1 MAQQSGRILKYHAGL
16 DDRLIDLIN
25 IGWAGLRGF
34 EPLYPKADKWP
45 VADHDLLARWR
56 ETGQLNEQATFVA
69 EHDDGNLAGV
79 FSGSPGAD
87 QQGTFHFFC
96 VNAHYGGHGYGSR
109 LLRAMEEALREA
121 GMKRIVTGPIDSR
134 CPHRNRFLQLKGYS
148 VPDPEREN
156 IIMLLQPAGRVVR
169 EVILPD
175 DTYRIETWRDEYLD
189 DWVEVKNAVFEHTS
203 ERSLF
208 LDQFRN
214 RHDFDPE
221 GWMFLR
227 HGDRFIGITGAMVC
241 RETDGRV
248 RGGVIEWVGVRPEYR
263 GKKLGEALV
272 IAGLNYFIERD
283 IAPVTLITQPF
294 RKPAVALYEKLGF
307 TTAAAIPRYQKEL
320 DG

>member
-1 MAQQSGRILKYHAGL
+1 MGQQAGQILKYHPGL

-34 EPLYPKADKWP
+34 EPIYPKRDEWP
-45 VADHDLLARWR
+45 VADHELLASWR
-56 ETGQLNEQATFVA
+56 ESGRLNEQCTFVA
-69 EHDDGNLAGV
+69 EHDEQNLAGI
-79 FSGSPGAD
+79 FSASLGEGEE
-87 QQGTFHFFC
+87 GTFHFFC
-96 VNAHYGGHGYGSR
+96 ANAHYGGHGYGSR
-109 LLRAMEEALREA
+109 LLRAMEDALRA
-121 GMKRIVTGPIDSR
+121 GGMKRVVTEPFDTR
-134 CPHRNRFLQLKGYS
+134 CPQRTRFLELKGYR
-148 VPDPEREN
+148 VIDPERES
-156 IIMLLQPAGRVVR
+156 IIMLLQPEGHIAR
-169 EVILPD
+169 EVVLPD
-175 DTYRIETWRDEYLD
+175 DTYSIETWRDEYLD
-189 DWVEVKNAVFEHTS
+189 DWVEVKNAVFEQAS

-208 LDQFRN
+208 LDQFRS

-241 RETDGRV
+241 RETDGRL

-272 IAGLNYFIERD
+272 IAGLNYFVQRD

-307 TTAAAIPRYQKEL
+307 ITAAAIPRLHKEL
-320 DG
+320 DA